1 MSLSLNNSVDIVAN
15 SVKIVEEQYLLD
27 VGDGLLNTAVAL
39 LTKADKDNV
48 YEKADVYNKPEINRL
63 LNNLS
68 DATVAEQLALKADIN
83 D

>member
-48 YEKADVYNKPEINRL
+48 YEKKRCVQQ
-63 LNNLS
+63 
-68 DATVAEQLALKADIN
+68 T
-83 D
+83 

>member
-48 YEKADVYNKPEINRL
+48 YEKTRCTT
-63 LNNLS
+63 NLR
-68 DATVAEQLALKADIN
+68 
-83 D
+83 

>member
-1 MSLSLNNSVDIVAN
+1 MPVSLNNSKDIVVN

-48 YEKADVYNKPEINRL
+48 YKKPMCTTNPR
-63 LNNLS
+63 
-68 DATVAEQLALKADIN
+68 
-83 D
+83 